1 MTASPSASRR
11 SRPRSSRRRRRRLA
25 SSPWTLLVHAFRN
38 GIVLRDPRLPAEAL
52 PDDWPERRARA
63 LFADLYARL
72 SPRADLFVSRTFAS
86 LEGPLAAETEA
97 TRRRLDVLVAA
108 AAP

>member
-1 MTASPSASRR
+1 M
-11 SRPRSSRRRRRRLA
+11 
-25 SSPWTLLVHAFRN
+25 
-38 GIVLRDPRLPAEAL
+38 LRDPRLPAEAL

-72 SPRADLFVSRTFAS
+72 SPRADSFVSRTFAN
-86 LEGPLAAETEA
+86 LDGPLAAETEA